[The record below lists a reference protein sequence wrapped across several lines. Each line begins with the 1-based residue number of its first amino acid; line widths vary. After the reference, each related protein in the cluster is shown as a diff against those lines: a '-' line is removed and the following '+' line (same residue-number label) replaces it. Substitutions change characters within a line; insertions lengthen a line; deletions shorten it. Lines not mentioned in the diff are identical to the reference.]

1 MTGASWYKHDVDMS
15 ADEKIIYLES
25 VFGLTGYALF
35 NKFLE
40 ALARA
45 HDHRLAWNDITR
57 AVFARKFFV
66 DAETLER
73 FIAEA
78 TRPEISAF
86 ALDDGFVF
94 SPGLSKRMEPL
105 RDKRE
110 EYRENISAK
119 KQRKKNYDK
128 ERYAQ
133 RRATSATETAMIILH
148 DEDQLDLYP
157 PVHPVSG
164 DVSQHHYA
172 SHEKTDVVIG
182 EKTDEKT
189 NERKSENN
197 EIPPVHSHKKRQ
209 EEMREKKDP
218 HPRHEATPL
227 APALREEDTLRTD
240 GAAAHASSVEIH
252 TLHTTF
258 IEANFTETNF
268 TETTPSSEVE
278 NVLLSEEESTNDD
291 DEFFTNYT
299 LDAAARAALPE
310 GLVRLEGFVDVWLS
324 WVRYRRP
331 TVFAARNSLEVLT
344 SHLRNGYDPRKIIH
358 FTMQASFR
366 VLAYPNETHRLD
378 APKFDAPKPEAH
390 TFPQR
395 TPHHYST
402 AGYSPPQQ
410 PQRRYIAVEM
420 NGGINPHI
428 PLHTLDFSRAEHL
441 RDEPVLT
448 NEQYLLLKRSN
459 ANTIT

>member
-1 MTGASWYKHDVDMS
+1 MTGAAWYKHDVDMS

-73 FIAEA
+73 FVAEA

-133 RRATSATETAMIILH
+133 RRATSTTETAMIILH

-164 DVSQHHYA
+164 DDSQHHFA
-172 SHEKTDVVIG
+172 SCEKNDVVTGEKTD

-197 EIPPVHSHKKRQ
+197 ESSPVHPHKKRE

-227 APALREEDTLRTD
+227 APALRNET
-240 GAAAHASSVEIH
+240 VEIH

-258 IEANFTETNF
+258 TEADFTETNF
-268 TETTPSSEVE
+268 TEATPSSEVE
-278 NVLLSEEESTNDD
+278 NVLLPEEESTND

-299 LDAAARAALPE
+299 LDAASRAALPE
-310 GLVRLEGFVDVWLS
+310 ELVRLEGFVDVWLS

-331 TVFAARNSLEVLT
+331 TVFAARNSLEALT
-344 SHLRNGYDPRKIIH
+344 NHLRNGYDPRKIIH

-378 APKFDAPKPEAH
+378 APKFDAPKFDAPKPEAH

-395 TPHHYST
+395 TTHHYST

-410 PQRRYIAVEM
+410 PPQRRYIAVEM

-448 NEQYLLLKRSN
+448 NEQYHLLKRSN
-459 ANTIT
+459 AINTT

>member
-1 MTGASWYKHDVDMS
+1 MTGAAWYKHDVDMS

-73 FIAEA
+73 FVAEA

-148 DEDQLDLYP
+148 DEDQLDLYQ
-157 PVHPVSG
+157 PVHPVVG
-164 DVSQHHYA
+164 DDSQHHFT
-172 SHEKTDVVIG
+172 SHEKNVVVTGEKTD

-197 EIPPVHSHKKRQ
+197 EISPVHPHKKRE

-227 APALREEDTLRTD
+227 APALRNET
-240 GAAAHASSVEIH
+240 VEIH
-252 TLHTTF
+252 PLHTTF
-258 IEANFTETNF
+258 IEGNFTETDFTETNF

-278 NVLLSEEESTNDD
+278 NVLLPEEASTND

-299 LDAAARAALPE
+299 LDAASRAALPE
-310 GLVRLEGFVDVWLS
+310 ELVRLEGFVDVWLS

-331 TVFAARNSLEVLT
+331 TVFAARNSLEALT
-344 SHLRNGYDPRKIIH
+344 NHLRNGYDPRKIIH

-378 APKFDAPKPEAH
+378 APKPEAH

-395 TPHHYST
+395 TTYHYST

-410 PQRRYIAVEM
+410 PPQRRYIAVEM

-448 NEQYLLLKRSN
+448 NEQYHLLKRSN
-459 ANTIT
+459 ATTIT